1 MAYIDGYTYAVAA
14 ANKEAFI
21 EFAQKSAELFKK
33 HGALRVVECW
43 EDEVPDGETTSFP
56 LAVKRKEGEVV
67 MFSWCEWPD
76 KATRDASFDK
86 VMKDWEET
94 GLGDMPF
101 DGKRMIYGGFVPV
114 VDV

>member
-1 MAYIDGYTYAVAA
+1 MYIDGYTYAVPKAS
-14 ANKEAFI
+14 KDTFI
-21 EFAQKSAELFKK
+21 EFAVASAKLFKK

-43 EDEVPDGETTSFP
+43 GDDVPDGKTTSFP

-76 KATRDASFDK
+76 KATRDAAFDK
-86 VMKDWEET
+86 IMKDMEDM
-94 GLGDMPF
+94 GLGPMPF
-101 DGKRMIYGGFVPV
+101 DGKRMIFGGFVPV

>member
-1 MAYIDGYTYAVAA
+1 MYIDGYTYAVPIAS
-14 ANKEAFI
+14 KETFVK
-21 EFAQKSAELFKK
+21 FAQTSAELFKK

-43 EDEVPDGETTSFP
+43 GDDVPDGKNTSFP
-56 LAVKRKEGEVV
+56 LAVKKKDDEVV

-76 KATRDASFDK
+76 KATRDASYEK
-86 VMKDWEET
+86 VSKEWEEL

-101 DGKRMIYGGFVPV
+101 DGKRMIFGGFVPV